1 MIQKVKQTHRV
12 NGNEMEEKNE
22 AKQILISNRIIE
34 FKVIIS
40 PIVIIA
46 ITISLWFIAFG
57 NSVVTSVTLL
67 VNTDLNSQFTLFAQN
82 VVPRK
87 KPVMSLLMYLFL
99 AKKKKRLTQAVFLG
113 GYIIFTSHQILSH

>member
-99 AKKKKRLTQAVFLG
+99 AKK
-113 GYIIFTSHQILSH
+113 